1 MLARDVKGVV
11 DRYQQV
17 AADRHG
23 RVRDFY
29 EGRRDF
35 LVYTW
40 PPSDAWGNVRTPEQA
55 FRENFVPIHAALDAE
70 MDALPYL
77 EPWHG
82 VGIYACSFGC
92 ENVWE
97 EDQAP
102 STRVAFAHAEEAL
115 EFDPLAPSDNEM
127 MCLVMETIA
136 YFKERT
142 GDALPIALTD
152 TQSANDTATLVV
164 DASNF
169 MIECLTEPQHAHR
182 LLERINASIITFSRM
197 QADAIGEGR
206 AGPGHIMPSA
216 PGVGGIAV
224 SDDNQSFCSADFSR
238 RFTDP
243 YNEALGEE
251 FGLMGTL
258 AIVALYGVL
267 LLRGFRIAAR
277 ATRPFEHFLA
287 AGLTSGLVIQAWVI
301 MAGNAKL
308 APIAGVTLPF
318 VSYGGSSLL
327 TSFIALGLLLRVS
340 SPKPE
345 VRSPK
350 SAVHSPKSAVRSPRS
365 EVGSHSCTSPSGA
378 ATASSCRAGGRGRA
392 GGGPGKPHR
401 H

>member
-251 FGLMGTL
+251 FGG
-258 AIVALYGVL
+258 VALHFCGDGTHALPAMLAMDTLMLVDCCVHPLGDPNPNDPAAVAEAMAGSGKAVQMRCPGTKEAVDRVVEVVRPGLRLVL
-267 LLRGFRIAAR
+267 KFFWPGDAAA
-277 ATRPFEHFLA
+277 ATELYHYATERLKAAYA
-287 AGLTSGLVIQAWVI
+287 AG
-301 MAGNAKL
+301 AGD
-308 APIAGVTLPF
+308 
-318 VSYGGSSLL
+318 
-327 TSFIALGLLLRVS
+327 
-340 SPKPE
+340 
-345 VRSPK
+345 
-350 SAVHSPKSAVRSPRS
+350 
-365 EVGSHSCTSPSGA
+365 
-378 ATASSCRAGGRGRA
+378 
-392 GGGPGKPHR
+392 
-401 H
+401 